1 MFRAL
6 YTAASGMDAQQRNID
21 VTANNIANVNTTGF
35 KASRAEFQELLY
47 QQVRAAGDPAS
58 GGAPTGVEVG
68 LGVRTAAT
76 QKNFAQGT
84 LESTENPLD
93 IAIEGPGFF
102 QVRRESGE
110 VAYTR
115 AGAFQVDALGRMV
128 NQDGLELSPG
138 LNIPPDATAVSI
150 GRDGRVAVTLPEGAG
165 EIEVGQIELHRFTN
179 PAGLRSLGRNLF
191 ESTDASG
198 QAQSGIP
205 GEEGM
210 GGLSQGF
217 LEGSNVKVV
226 EEMIDMIVSQRAY
239 EINSKVIRTADEM
252 MQAAGNLR

>member
-47 QQVRAAGDPAS
+47 QQVRAPGAPQD
-58 GGAPTGVEVG
+58 GGAPVGIEIG

-76 QKNFAQGT
+76 NKSFEQGT

-93 IAIEGPGFF
+93 LAIEGSGFF

-110 VAYTR
+110 EAYTR
-115 AGAFQVDALGRMV
+115 AGVFQVNAYGRVV
-128 NQDGLELSPG
+128 NQDGHELSPG
-138 LNIPPDATAVSI
+138 ITVPPDTTAINIS
-150 GRDGRVAVTLPEGAG
+150 RDGRVAAMLPDGGG
-165 EIEVGQIELHRFTN
+165 EVELGRIELHQFTN
-179 PAGLRSLGRNLF
+179 PAGLQSLGRNLF
-191 ESTDASG
+191 SQTAASG
-198 QAQSGIP
+198 DAMPSTP
-205 GEEGM
+205 GENGVGE
-210 GGLSQGF
+210 LSQGF

-239 EINSKVIRTADEM
+239 EINSKVIQTADEM
-252 MQAAGNLR
+252 MRSATNLR

>member
-47 QQVRAAGDPAS
+47 QQVRAAGDPAQ
-58 GGAPTGVEVG
+58 GGAPTSVEVG

-76 QKNFAQGT
+76 AKNFAQGT
-84 LESTENPLD
+84 LEATENPLD
-93 IAIEGPGFF
+93 VAIEGPGFF
-102 QVRRESGE
+102 QVRTESGE

-115 AGAFQVDALGRMV
+115 SGAFQVDALGRV
-128 NQDGLELSPG
+128 VTQDGLELSPG
-138 LNIPPDATAVSI
+138 LTIPPDATAISI
-150 GRDGRVAVTLPEGAG
+150 ARDGRVAVTLPDGGG
-165 EIEVGQIELHRFTN
+165 EIEVGQIELYQFTN
-179 PAGLRSLGRNLF
+179 PAGLRSMGRNLF
-191 ESTDASG
+191 EMTDASG
-198 QAQSGIP
+198 QAMSGIP